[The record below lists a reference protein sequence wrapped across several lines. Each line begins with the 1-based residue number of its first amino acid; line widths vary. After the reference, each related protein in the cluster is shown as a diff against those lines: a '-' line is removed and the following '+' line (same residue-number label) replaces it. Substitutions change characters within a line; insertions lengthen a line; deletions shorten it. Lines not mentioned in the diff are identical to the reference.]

1 MVHDLWWPDFRSL
14 AMLIHERRFVDF
26 HIWDLKRFFMK
37 PLRFEAAARVWK
49 DREAL
54 SPINR
59 LLREGL
65 GGGTRAQF
73 KGHLQLVNTEQV
85 SAA

>member
-1 MVHDLWWPDFRSL
+1 MVARLQVASDANSRET
-14 AMLIHERRFVDF
+14 IRRFS
-26 HIWDLKRFFMK
+26 HLGPEAFFMK